1 MNTTRRLG
9 SSSASRAKTFF
20 RHALSTTVAL
30 SMAAAVSVAL
40 PTSASAAS
48 GPMGART
55 LGVTAVTLE
64 TSDSVR
70 QTQIQAIKQSGFPA
84 VRIPIQWP
92 QVEAVQ
98 GVFNWA
104 NTDKLVVDAYNAGL
118 NILAVP
124 TYTPTWAAIPE
135 GRTFLHP
142 GPADPATY
150 ANFTRLAAERYRG
163 LIRNWEIWN
172 EPNVIHSF
180 APKPDAAK
188 YSQMLKL
195 SYAAIKAVDQY
206 SVVISGGLSPA
217 IDDGTNISPARFVE
231 ALYANGAGPSLDGI
245 GNHPYSAPDLLSAGR
260 DWWTPRNGID
270 MISYLMYINGDSWKK
285 IWTTEFGASTTTGQP
300 PYGVTEAR
308 QTEILVDG
316 INYLRSLP
324 NGGPIFV
331 FDHRDINTGSQN
343 LEENYG
349 LIRTNNSAKPSLA
362 AVQALIN

>member
-1 MNTTRRLG
+1 MNINFR
-9 SSSASRAKTFF
+9 SPSPSASKSRPLL
-20 RHALSTTVAL
+20 RRALS
-30 SMAAAVSVAL
+30 SSVAL
-40 PTSASAAS
+40 IVAASVAVALPAPASAAS

-70 QTQIQAIKQSGFPA
+70 QAQIQSIKQNGFPA

-104 NTDKLVVDAYNAGL
+104 GTDKLVVDAYNAGL

-195 SYAAIKAVDQY
+195 SYAAIKSVDQY

-231 ALYANGAGPSLDGI
+231 ALYANKAGASLDGI
-245 GNHPYSAPDLLSAGR
+245 GNHPYSAPDLLSAGT
-260 DWWTPRNGID
+260 DWWTPKNSID
-270 MISYLMYINGDSWKK
+270 MISYLMYINGDGWKK
-285 IWTTEFGASTTTGQP
+285 IWTTEFGAATTTGQP

-316 INYLRSLP
+316 IKYLRSLP
-324 NGGPIFV
+324 NGGPIFL
-331 FDHRDINTGSQN
+331 FDYRDINTGSQN

-349 LIRTNNSAKPSLA
+349 LTRTNNTAKPSLA
-362 AVQALIN
+362 AVKALIN